1 MKKTVLILLCTLLVQ
16 VVSSQVVCEKP
27 IFPNWDKKVYKYSG
41 DYIMS
46 PEISSFITDWKNYM
60 ACERE
65 RKKTDTLGLQTKL
78 TFSLADIRKEV
89 RWDSINLR
97 DISTEDI
104 IKWGKTNLF
113 ESIELDQ
120 MKEQALGLA
129 NQQDPTGSFLFSGYK
144 TKTQPFVKDITGTIN
159 YKGDRGLTSLAV
171 SESMVVETNLD
182 GGSLFQNIKVGSN
195 KAISM
200 FTMLEN
206 MSNSIRSAAQSVHA
220 LEAPTSAEIEIK
232 NKDFGEWKFDITGNG
247 GTANI
252 TSELVGDDPTD
263 IITKINNA
271 NIGIT
276 ASLSSN
282 EGKIKLVSDQ
292 EGLIKIENLE
302 VPGIEN
308 AQKTP
313 SSYIV
318 LNVTDPTGNIMG
330 KSQTLYDTNQLTSS
344 QLNNI
349 AETQVHIANFRGKV
363 GARLN
368 LLDRQRDTLTERDM
382 AIQKDISNLADA
394 DLAKLVTEM
403 QSMMTSLQASQQAF
417 VKISN
422 LNLFEFIR

>member
-1 MKKTVLILLCTLLVQ
+1 MQ
-16 VVSSQVVCEKP
+16 
-27 IFPNWDKKVYKYSG
+27 
-41 DYIMS
+41 
-46 PEISSFITDWKNYM
+46 ISSKIFNQQQVQQFSDINSDIQSLQSKISSGKNILVASDNPVGSVELSGFKVVKEQLDQYVKNVNNSDS
-60 ACERE
+60 RL
-65 RKKTDTLGLQTKL
+65 KTID
-78 TFSLADIRKEV
+78 
-89 RWDSINLR
+89 
-97 DISTEDI
+97 
-104 IKWGKTNLF
+104 TNLQNLTNIMIRAN
-113 ESIELDQ
+113 ELMIQASSDVLGPSDREAIAIELDQ

-129 NQQDPTGSFLFSGYK
+129 NQQDAGGTYLFSGYK
-144 TKTQPFVKDITGTIN
+144 SKLQPFVKDITGAIN
-159 YKGDRGLTSLAV
+159 YKGDRGITSLAV
-171 SESMVVETNLD
+171 SESMVIETNLD
-182 GGSLFQNIKVGSN
+182 GGSLFQNIKVGSK

-206 MSNSIRSAAQSVHA
+206 MSHSIRTAAQAVHA
-220 LEAPTSAEIEIK
+220 MEAPTNAEIEIK
-232 NKDFGEWKFDITGNG
+232 NNNFGNWKFNITGNG
-247 GTANI
+247 GTATI

-263 IITKINNA
+263 IITKINSA

-276 ASLSSN
+276 ASLSAT
-282 EGKIKLVSDQ
+282 EGKIKLTSDQ

-302 VPGIEN
+302 IEGIEN

-318 LNVTDPTGNIMG
+318 LNVTDPNGNIMG

-368 LLDRQRDTLTERDM
+368 LLDMQRDTLNERDM
-382 AIQKDISNLADA
+382 AIQRDISNLADA
-394 DLAKLVTEM
+394 DLAELVTQM